1 MATRTGTIARIVA
14 TQKIACA
21 SSILTASMTDG
32 SKECDDN
39 PENEVRR
46 HTVTPLRVLAPA
58 CGRSEEHTSE
68 LQSRGHLVCGLLL
81 EKKNATNSRPA
92 SRRDPCM

>member
-46 HTVTPLRVLAPA
+46 HTVTPLRVLVPA
-58 CGRSEEHTSE
+58 CGYCFDDRDHTILGSRCSALP
-68 LQSRGHLVCGLLL
+68 LQSRADGLGDQT
-81 EKKNATNSRPA
+81 AYVRP
-92 SRRDPCM
+92 